1 MPITQIIV
9 APRLAGTIAAEA
21 DRIAADLKAALVEGL
36 STDPRLVQ
44 VTITA
49 ALCPPE
55 GCETLCLVHHR
66 ASEART
72 AAIREATAR
81 HMHDILRDKTKGTV
95 RVRLIA
101 TDPTHIAAF
110 DSPEALS

>member
-1 MPITQIIV
+1 MPIAQIII
-9 APRLAGTIAAEA
+9 APRLAGTISADAE
-21 DRIAADLKAALVEGL
+21 RISADLKAALVEGL

-66 ASEART
+66 AADSRT
-72 AAIREATAR
+72 EDIRKATAR
-81 HMHDILRDKTKGTV
+81 QLHDILHAATNATV

-101 TDPTHIAAF
+101 TDPSHIAAW
-110 DSPEALS
+110 DTPEALS

>member
-1 MPITQIIV
+1 MPVAQIIV
-9 APRLAGTIAAEA
+9 APHLARTISAYA
-21 DRIAADLKAALVEGL
+21 DRISADLKAALVEGL

-66 ASEART
+66 AADSRT
-72 AAIREATAR
+72 QDIRKATAR
-81 HMHDILRDKTKGTV
+81 QLHDILREATNATV

-101 TDPTHIAAF
+101 TEPSHIAAC

>member
-9 APRLAGTIAAEA
+9 APRLAGTVAAEA
-21 DRIAADLKAALVEGL
+21 DRITADLKAALVEGL

-55 GCETLCLVHHR
+55 GCQTLCLVHHR
-66 ASEART
+66 ASESRT

-81 HMHDILRDKTKGTV
+81 HLHDILHAATGATV

-101 TDPTHIAAF
+101 TDPAQIAAC

>member
-1 MPITQIIV
+1 MPIAQIII
-9 APRLAGTIAAEA
+9 APRLAESIAAEA
-21 DRIAADLKAALVEGL
+21 AATCADLKAALVDGL

-49 ALCPPE
+49 ALYPPE

-72 AAIREATAR
+72 EEIRTATAR
-81 HMHDILRDKTKGTV
+81 RLHDILRDWTQGTV

-101 TDPTHIAAF
+101 TEPSHIAAF
-110 DSPEALS
+110 ESPEAMS